1 MLENVDRISFELGMI
16 NCFVEMVACG
26 VKKMAIS
33 PPLAPEDYHLIEAL
47 SEKMVKAFGIKS
59 HLDKSLLLTDLQTE
73 DFTKGKWAILY
84 YTDAHILK
92 AYFSLKK
99 RKEELE
105 NTGQYDEENRKDISR
120 EFMRLLSYP
129 ENIISKKLTQET
141 PESPFILI
149 DDWKE
154 QRKSEN
160 TDYKSQQWSG
170 DDPDDPGYG
179 AALQSDLSVEINKH
193 WPFVQLGYRIFK
205 SE

>member
-1 MLENVDRISFELGMI
+1 MPRISQIERGIMLKKLDRISFELGMI

-33 PPLAPEDYHLIEAL
+33 PPLTPDDYRLIELL
-47 SEKMVKAFGIKS
+47 SRKIVQAFGIKS
-59 HLDKSLLLTDLQTE
+59 HLDKSLLITDLQTE

-84 YTDAHILK
+84 YDDDRILE

-105 NTGQYDEENRKDISR
+105 HAGQYDKDNRKVISQ

-129 ENIISKKLTQET
+129 EDIISKKLAQET

-149 DDWKE
+149 DE
-154 QRKSEN
+154 
-160 TDYKSQQWSG
+160 
-170 DDPDDPGYG
+170 
-179 AALQSDLSVEINKH
+179 
-193 WPFVQLGYRIFK
+193 
-205 SE
+205 